1 MKFFETSKYHS
12 FKKSTYITLR
22 WIGIIGQLIA
32 VNFVY
37 LFLNSSFEFITS
49 NLVIFL
55 GILSNLYL
63 IFIYKKTQLSDRS
76 AFIFLLIDILQLGVL
91 LYLSGGITNPFVIF
105 ILIPSV
111 FSSSNLSL
119 RTNTLLVILTIIIIV
134 FLTFNYQDL
143 PINLN
148 SDFHNNHYFY
158 YSIPVSLIIAL
169 VFLNYFAMTFGTQS
183 RLRKEAL
190 GKMEEVMAKEHELL
204 SLGGQAAAAAH
215 SLGTPLSTITIISH
229 DLMKQFKGQKDIEK
243 DIELLIPIRDNITV
257 FSIGDEHKIIE
268 KDNFTEIIWKNN
280 SFLDLFKQSSLQD
293 YSKGV
298 IDSSNNL
305 FIRFLSWI
313 RVNFFYPD
321 ARLSNL
327 NKIESFL
334 IDYIE
339 RKDINLMI
347 TTSPPHSI
355 QLLGKRIKNV
365 INLKG
370 KIIQIKNIQKNQY
383 VGYNRTYKTKTKI
396 KVAIIGLGYEDGIPR
411 SLSNKGYVYFKK
423 NRFKIIGRIS
433 MDTFT
438 VDISKS
444 SHDLNIGM
452 YLDIINDQH
461 KIDKFAKLCKTIP
474 NEIMTSIGKRVY
486 RKYE

>member
-37 LFLNSSFEFITS
+37 FFLNSSFDFITS

-76 AFIFLLIDILQLGVL
+76 AFIFLFIDILQLGVL

-119 RTNTLLVILTIIIIV
+119 RTNTLLVILTIFIIV

-215 SLGTPLSTITIISH
+215 SLGTPLSTITIIAH
-229 DLMKQFKGQKDIEK
+229 DLMKQFKGQKDLEK
-243 DIELLIPIRDNITV
+243 DIELLNSQVERCNEILKRLTLNPV
-257 FSIGDEHKIIE
+257 EEDE
-268 KDNFTEIIWKNN
+268 F
-280 SFLDLFKQSSLQD
+280 
-293 YSKGV
+293 
-298 IDSSNNL
+298 ID
-305 FIRFLSWI
+305 
-313 RVNFFYPD
+313 
-321 ARLSNL
+321 
-327 NKIESFL
+327 
-334 IDYIE
+334 
-339 RKDINLMI
+339 KDINIRDYLHEIISSFKEISKKEFVFNFDQDSNSKKI
-347 TTSPPHSI
+347 TKSI
-355 QLLGKRIKNV
+355 ELVYGLRNFIGNANKFAKNTIF
-365 INLKG
+365 INLKSDSEITEITVEDDG
-370 KIIQIKNIQKNQY
+370 DGYPRDIISKIGEPYLKSNYSKD
-383 VGYNRTYKTKTKI
+383 KSKE
-396 KVAIIGLGYEDGIPR
+396 GLGLG
-411 SLSNKGYVYFKK
+411 LF
-423 NRFKIIGRIS
+423 
-433 MDTFT
+433 
-438 VDISKS
+438 
-444 SHDLNIGM
+444 
-452 YLDIINDQH
+452 
-461 KIDKFAKLCKTIP
+461 
-474 NEIMTSIGKRVY
+474 IGKTLLEKNFASVNCRNSKTRNGAEVVI
-486 RKYE
+486 RWKNKELFNI